1 MSAHYAKKDQNEIST
16 RKKKIKNS
24 EINRKGKRHP
34 SIENEFK
41 FCISTAKVKTFHNEI

>member
-24 EINRKGKRHP
+24 EINRKGKKPSP
-34 SIENEFK
+34 SIKNEFL
-41 FCISTAKVKTFHNEI
+41 FCISTAEKNKG